1 MLHQICILAA
11 GAMVA
16 LSIFFVFRPHQPL
29 NGMQPPL
36 GALVAT
42 ECVAHPETA
51 AIPPEYSC
59 VKFDPALATE
69 REPDEATQP

>member
-1 MLHQICILAA
+1 MLHQICILVA
-11 GAMVA
+11 GALVA

-42 ECVAHPETA
+42 QCVAHPETG

-59 VKFDPALATE
+59 VKFEPALATE
-69 REPDEATQP
+69 SESDEPTRP